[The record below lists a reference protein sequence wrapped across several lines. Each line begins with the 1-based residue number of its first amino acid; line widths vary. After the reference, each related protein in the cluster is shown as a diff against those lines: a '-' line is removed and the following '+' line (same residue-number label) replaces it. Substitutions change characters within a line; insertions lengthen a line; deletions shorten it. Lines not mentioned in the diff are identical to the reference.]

1 MAGWFL
7 VHRDIEDHWIWKS
20 NEPFDKRSA
29 WIDLIML
36 ANHHDRKVTSDSGVA
51 LRKRGDVDYSM
62 LFLAKRWKWDRRK
75 VKRFL
80 MALQSDGM
88 VSLNGTSDGTTNGT
102 TVTIENYDKYQF
114 VGTTDGTYHSTH
126 DGTYHGTTDG
136 TQNKELKEFK
146 ELKDHYY
153 SNREAKLIDTK
164 GNDDD
169 DDHVKNWGGKWTY
182 ADPETGRIRF
192 DIEQA
197 KKDRGLL

>member
-114 VGTTDGTYHSTH
+114 VGTTDGTYHSTY

-136 TQNKELKEFK
+136 TQNKELKELK
-146 ELKDHYY
+146 EYYY
-153 SNREAKLIDTK
+153 SNREAKLINNK
-164 GNDDD
+164 GNNDD

-182 ADPETGRIRF
+182 ADSETGRIRF

>member
-114 VGTTDGTYHSTH
+114 VGTTDGTYHSTY
-126 DGTYHGTTDG
+126 DGTYHGTADG

-146 ELKDHYY
+146 VNKNRFCSFCFGILDDEL
-153 SNREAKLIDTK
+153 SS
-164 GNDDD
+164 
-169 DDHVKNWGGKWTY
+169 
-182 ADPETGRIRF
+182 
-192 DIEQA
+192 
-197 KKDRGLL
+197 